1 MKKKLI
7 LIPLA
12 VSIATLLLQTL
23 TAGSWN
29 WSKPYRD
36 PKKRVNTLIVI
47 GNYMKPRLMADLIQI
62 ETRQPILLL
71 PAKSDGSIYF
81 VPSKDETLVIPFED
95 LQSFIKYLSP
105 EKILVLGD
113 KRFVPDKYVK
123 QIDPTQTVIKVE
135 NEKWEKIASMVTNIL
150 NLTYLDRR
158 YKEYAA
164 KIDSGELYRPEWA
177 DTLEPADKIGE
188 KTVKDDL
195 IVEDTVIVD
204 DNNAANAKN
213 SDARDDDV
221 KTSSEPKLID
231 DTKVVPK

>member
-7 LIPLA
+7 LVSLVISIMTPLA
-12 VSIATLLLQTL
+12 PFLS
-23 TAGSWN
+23 AGSWN
-29 WSKPYRD
+29 WSKPYQN

-71 PAKSDGSIYF
+71 PANAEGKIYF
-81 VPSKDETLVIPFED
+81 VPSKDETLVISSED

-105 EKILVLGD
+105 GKILVLGD
-113 KRFVPDKYVK
+113 KKFVPERFVKK
-123 QIDPTQTVIKVE
+123 IDPTQTVIKVE
-135 NEKWEKIASMVTNIL
+135 NEKWEKIASMVTNII

-158 YKEYAA
+158 YKKYAA

-177 DTLEPADKIGE
+177 DSLEPADKIGK
-188 KTVKDDL
+188 KTNKDDL
-195 IVEDTVIVD
+195 VVEETIIVD
-204 DNNAANAKN
+204 DVDSSNAQNN
-213 SDARDDDV
+213 DAPDM